1 MISVPMP
8 YRRPLT
14 VGPPEPLNP
23 LGPAPMELQQLYING
38 EDSLVGSCSGPEPEK
53 DTCFEAWHKALVSL
67 SIPDIHG
74 KQLFMKKHL

>member
-1 MISVPMP
+1 MISVSMP

-23 LGPAPMELQQLYING
+23 LGSAPMELQQLYING

-53 DTCFEAWHKALVSL
+53 DTCFEDWHKALVSL

-74 KQLFMKKHL
+74 KQLFMKKDL